1 MHLTLLHVKFFH
13 SNQIIRYVG
22 NIYKITN
29 HQRYAYIVKQEK
41 YKSKNGI
48 IKETQIIFGIF
59 FFYTFFTRRSWRRRQ
74 RSAVDRLGQLKGI
87 RVLLDYFAPGG
98 RNYDNLHCFG
108 WNLNTINFLNSLSC
122 KNKMIFLH
130 SLKTLTSD
138 SLDV

>member
-59 FFYTFFTRRSWRRRQ
+59 FT
-74 RSAVDRLGQLKGI
+74 L
-87 RVLLDYFAPGG
+87 
-98 RNYDNLHCFG
+98 
-108 WNLNTINFLNSLSC
+108 
-122 KNKMIFLH
+122 FLH
-130 SLKTLTSD
+130 VDHGVED
-138 SLDV
+138 SEVPWIGLDN

>member
-1 MHLTLLHVKFFH
+1 MHLTLLHGKFFH

-59 FFYTFFTRRSWRRRQ
+59 FLH
-74 RSAVDRLGQLKGI
+74 VDHGVEDSEVPWIG
-87 RVLLDYFAPGG
+87 LD
-98 RNYDNLHCFG
+98 N
-108 WNLNTINFLNSLSC
+108 
-122 KNKMIFLH
+122 
-130 SLKTLTSD
+130 
-138 SLDV
+138 